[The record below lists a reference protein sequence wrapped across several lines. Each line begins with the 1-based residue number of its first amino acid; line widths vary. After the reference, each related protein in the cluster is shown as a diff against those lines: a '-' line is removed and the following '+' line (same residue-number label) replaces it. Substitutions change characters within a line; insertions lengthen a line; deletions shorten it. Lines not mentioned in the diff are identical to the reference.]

1 MTAIFSVGAGGLKA
15 QLIGA
20 AVSPGV
26 AAGDDLQK
34 EITCPPP
41 AAATSSIGSGYRE
54 LKGGPFPVSLAQPVR
69 SMRHVSSAPT
79 CPKVL

>member
-1 MTAIFSVGAGGLKA
+1 MTAVSSVGAGGLKA

-26 AAGDDLQK
+26 AAGDNLQK

-54 LKGGPFPVSLAQPVR
+54 LTGGLFLVSLTQPVR
-69 SMRHVSSAPT
+69 SM
-79 CPKVL
+79 